1 MAPVGE
7 RLMLRGGGTVGRV
20 GAVDE
25 LTRLA
30 LAARDGDRDALG
42 AFIRQSQA
50 EVWRFVAHQVGRADA
65 DDVTQDVYVRA
76 WRALPAFRQEASA
89 RTWLLAIARRAAVD
103 ALRRRGRRHRVTERL
118 GAASAPPAAP
128 DPSSAHAVAAL
139 VDTLD
144 RERQEAFVLTQL
156 LGCSYD
162 ETAQICAVPVG
173 TIRSRVARARADLIE
188 ALRDAA
194 TG

>member
-1 MAPVGE
+1 
-7 RLMLRGGGTVGRV
+7 
-20 GAVDE
+20 VDE

-42 AFIRQSQA
+42 AFIGHSQA
-50 EVWRFVAHQVGRADA
+50 EVWHFVAHQVGPTDA
-65 DDVTQDVYVRA
+65 DDVTQDVYLRA

-89 RTWLLAIARRAAVD
+89 RTWLLAIARRAGVD
-103 ALRRRGRRHRVTERL
+103 ALRRRGRRQRVTEHL
-118 GAASAPPAAP
+118 GRAPSTPAVP
-128 DPSSAHAVAAL
+128 DPSSAHAIATL

-144 RERQEAFVLTQL
+144 SERREAFVLTQL

-162 ETAQICAVPVG
+162 ETAQICGVPVG
-173 TIRSRVARARADLIE
+173 TIRSRVARARADLVV